1 MSDYNIQKE
10 STLRMEERLLG
21 GYSSHE
27 IIVRMESGKTITLK
41 AVFPDDLIEVVKSKI
56 QNEEGIL
63 PDQQCLIFG
72 SRELENS
79 RTVRHYNI
87 LYKSTVDLI
96 LRT

>member
-1 MSDYNIQKE
+1 
-10 STLRMEERLLG
+10 MEERLLG

-56 QNEEGIL
+56 QNKEGIL

-79 RTVRHYNI
+79 RTVRDYNI